1 MDIILKTDIDK
12 LGKAGQIK
20 SVKDGFA
27 RNYLIPKGLAIE
39 ATPANLRF
47 MELEKERQ
55 VKLKEKEKEKAK
67 ELAQKL
73 NSRSYTISKKAG
85 AEDKLFGTVTSQDI
99 IDSIKRE
106 LPEIDID
113 KKRVQFDEPIKR
125 LGVYQVPIRLH
136 PDILTRIKVWV
147 VKE

>member
-85 AEDKLFGTVTSQDI
+85 AEDRLFGAVTSQDI

-106 LPEIDID
+106 LPEIEID

-125 LGVYQVPIRLH
+125 LGIYQVSIKLH
-136 PDILTRIKVWV
+136 PDVFARIKVWV
-147 VKE
+147 VEE